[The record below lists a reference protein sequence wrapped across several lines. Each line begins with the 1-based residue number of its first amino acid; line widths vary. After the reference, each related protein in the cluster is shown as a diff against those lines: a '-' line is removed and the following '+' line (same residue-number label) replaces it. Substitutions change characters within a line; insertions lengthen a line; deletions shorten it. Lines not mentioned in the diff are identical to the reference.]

1 MKPGKTHPTLPDGK
15 KTRRKRR
22 KKGKTQNEQKVY
34 SQCTSRKSHK
44 NLYIQMKSVRKRK
57 QHLNVL
63 FSKKLFKEKSQRKQ
77 VRTRKHV
84 FSKEASWIISKEP
97 KW

>member
-15 KTRRKRR
+15 KTTRKRR

-63 FSKKLFKEKSQRKQ
+63 FQKNFSKKSRKENR
-77 VRTRKHV
+77 
-84 FSKEASWIISKEP
+84 
-97 KW
+97 